1 MSEHDFNLEESQ
13 ENLIVPV
20 DWLPRQKS
28 NDSIFGEL
36 IKAPSYGERP
46 LIFPFNPNINDQY

>member
-1 MSEHDFNLEESQ
+1 M
-13 ENLIVPV
+13 PT

-46 LIFPFNPNINDQY
+46 LIFTPFIPNDPTKNTNKPEKIFKPK